1 MIFSTFYR
9 AKLFANNKQ
18 CFIVNPI
25 MTPNEKNILIQKVH
39 LLVNRRNALSL
50 SSVINVVQKYV
61 SDKNIL
67 DDIYNDLN
75 ITVNH
80 SHNIMSN
87 DKKVGL
93 LDVINSDMLQLNV
106 NANLPKE
113 VIEIA
118 SRPLID
124 KNIITKSYVQK
135 V

>member
-9 AKLFANNKQ
+9 AKLFANNKP

-67 DDIYNDLN
+67 DDIYNGDRKIVCVRMN
-75 ITVNH
+75 I
-80 SHNIMSN
+80 S
-87 DKKVGL
+87 
-93 LDVINSDMLQLNV
+93 
-106 NANLPKE
+106 
-113 VIEIA
+113 
-118 SRPLID
+118 LILFP
-124 KNIITKSYVQK
+124 
-135 V
+135 